1 MCRHAHASWTRPD
14 GKVLLIGG
22 YSNSKNSESTTEF
35 LNDDGSSTLSF
46 DLKYGG
52 RRRHCVIDE
61 GDTFLLLGGEN
72 MGIHANANRYNS
84 DGWVEDLQEMNQPR
98 SRQGCTQYIDN
109 LGMKVNNKYL
119 NYYMFI

>member
-1 MCRHAHASWTRPD
+1 MFTFSAS
-14 GKVLLIGG
+14 
-22 YSNSKNSESTTEF
+22 
-35 LNDDGSSTLSF
+35 
-46 DLKYGG
+46 
-52 RRRHCVIDE
+52 CVIDE

-72 MGIHANANRYNS
+72 LGIWKNANRYNS

-119 NYYMFI
+119 NVLLYLY